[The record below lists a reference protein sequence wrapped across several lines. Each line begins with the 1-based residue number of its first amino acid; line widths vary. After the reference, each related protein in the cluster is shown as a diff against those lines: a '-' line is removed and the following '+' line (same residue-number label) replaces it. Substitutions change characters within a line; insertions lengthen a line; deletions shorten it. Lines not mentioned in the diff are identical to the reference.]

1 MSLAERSH
9 ILLRFALLGSG
20 SSGNA
25 MLVASPDCKVLID
38 NGFSLKEL
46 QARVAGIGETL
57 EGLKAL
63 FVTHEHSDHV
73 KGIGIL
79 ARRLGVPVYMTPKTY
94 ENLPE
99 SVGELSRV
107 ELFES
112 GESVTID
119 GLTLASF
126 NVCHDAA
133 DPVSFVVQSKGVK
146 LGLAADLGHAPRYV
160 KQRLEGSHALILES
174 NHCPDMLHR
183 GSYPPAL
190 KQRIRSRY
198 GHLSNVDMTSL
209 LASLLHD
216 ALQIVVLVHL
226 SQENNS
232 PDLAHKMA
240 ADVLKGHRAE
250 LYVAHQD
257 VPTPLFAIRSG
268 AFPSEPPRRGAF
280 LAEPP
285 RR

>member
-1 MSLAERSH
+1 M
-9 ILLRFALLGSG
+9 LRFALLGSG

-25 MLVASPDCKVLID
+25 LLVVSPTARILID

-46 QARVAGIGETL
+46 RSRAARIGETL
-57 EGLKAL
+57 DGLKAV

-73 KGIGIL
+73 KGVGVL
-79 ARRLGVPVYMTPKTY
+79 ARSLGVPVYMTPGTR
-94 ENLPE
+94 ENLPDI
-99 SVGELSRV
+99 VGELPRV

-112 GESVTID
+112 GDSVTID

-133 DPVSFVVQSKGVK
+133 DPVSYVAQCDGVK

-160 KQRLEGSHALILES
+160 KQRLEGSHALVLES
-174 NHCPDMLHR
+174 NHCLDMLHR
-183 GSYPPAL
+183 GPYPPAL

-209 LASLLHD
+209 LASLIHE

-226 SQENNS
+226 SQENNC
-232 PDLAHKMA
+232 PDLAHKLA
-240 ADVLKGHRAE
+240 EGVLEGRGVVLH
-250 LYVAHQD
+250 VAHQD
-257 VPTPLFAIRSG
+257 VPTPLFEIR
-268 AFPSEPPRRGAF
+268 A
-280 LAEPP
+280 
-285 RR
+285 